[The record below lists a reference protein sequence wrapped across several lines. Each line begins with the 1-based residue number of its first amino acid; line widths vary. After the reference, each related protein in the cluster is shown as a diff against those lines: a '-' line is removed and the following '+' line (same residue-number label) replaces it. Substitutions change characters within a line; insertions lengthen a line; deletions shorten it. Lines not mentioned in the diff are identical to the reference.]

1 LFEVAGAWS
10 VLVGIAFLLTLGV
23 GMATLCA
30 VVSILRLRRD
40 ATVIEAAE
48 NFEAVDLTTVVKRYV
63 PAEHQTNIARDETA
77 IAKQVIA
84 TQRPRWRW
92 IATILGTIFVCG
104 AIATVFLTLRH
115 LEATAVARLATK
127 PPPNLDVLK
136 YVQGVWGVRAD
147 FLESCSENPQTISVA
162 PDRKTL
168 TLRFASPSKL
178 GSATIA
184 DMTFDIVSVKP
195 NMLVVLWANP
205 PVATKPVPIDVQFI
219 DANTMSW
226 SPSNSAMLSSGAIER
241 CPSSQHAPT
250 PQ

>member
-1 LFEVAGAWS
+1 MFEVAGAWS
-10 VLVGIAFLLTLGV
+10 VLAGIAFVLTLGV
-23 GMATLCA
+23 GVATLCA

-63 PAEHQTNIARDETA
+63 PAERQTNIARDETA

-84 TQRPRWRW
+84 TQRPRWRR
-92 IATILGTIFVCG
+92 IATILGIIFVCG
-104 AIATVFLTLRH
+104 TTATIFLTLRH
-115 LEATAVARLATK
+115 LEATAAVRLATK
-127 PPPNLDVLK
+127 PPLNLDALK
-136 YVQGVWGVRAD
+136 YVQGVWGLRAN

-168 TLRFASPSKL
+168 TLRFAKPFKL
-178 GSATIA
+178 EPATIVN
-184 DMTFDIVSVKP
+184 MTFDVVSVKP
-195 NMLVVLWANP
+195 NMLVLLWADP
-205 PVATKPVPIDVQFI
+205 PAASKPVPTDVRFI

-241 CPSSQHAPT
+241 CPPTQHPPT
-250 PQ
+250 LQ